1 MNYYLLALCMCCF
14 LSLGAQEYEMV
25 LQTDF
30 DGSVTLGSKEELIS
44 SIQKGNRVRVGWQLD
59 FNDDQVPD
67 LEHWV
72 DATFIT
78 ILGGEVF
85 TQIEAIYAQGPN
97 LEIPQIQIFPDN
109 TKWTAVIGT
118 NGLLLNR
125 FIQNEADIPELI
137 FDDSLNLSDDEKY
150 KMREQEELRLKSM
163 KQVNTW
169 HVTTFWAVGR

>member
-1 MNYYLLALCMCCF
+1 MCCC
-14 LSLGAQEYEMV
+14 LALGAQEYDMV

-30 DGSVTLGSKEELIS
+30 DGSVTQGSKEELIS
-44 SIQKGNRVRVGWQLD
+44 SIQKGNPVRVGWQLD
-59 FNDDQVPD
+59 FDDDQVPD

-97 LEIPQIQIFPDN
+97 LEIPQIQIFPNN
-109 TKWTAVIGT
+109 TKWTAVLGT

-125 FIQNEADIPELI
+125 FIQNEADIPALV
-137 FDDSLNLSDDEKY
+137 FDDSLNLSTDEKNQ
-150 KMREQEELRLKSM
+150 MREQEQLRLKTM

-169 HVTTFWAVGR
+169 HVSTSWAVLR